1 MSTVFPYY
9 FDDGQTTFHGTFSIS
24 KLKQAY
30 HDNYDYFQLH
40 FLEGTFFIK
49 DVYQTK
55 IYEENFK
62 GIKAVIA
69 LKKEYVQEEPS
80 TYEKEI
86 CFTSQNRARRNQYG
100 LMVVHVDMEE
110 KLPTKKMLHWLL
122 HDQIENL
129 FIGNEKYL
137 VTIT

>member
-1 MSTVFPYY
+1 MYCVVNLEVKKMSTVFPYY
-9 FDDGQTTFHGTFSIS
+9 FDDGQTTFH
-24 KLKQAY
+24 
-30 HDNYDYFQLH
+30 
-40 FLEGTFFIK
+40 GTFFIK

-69 LKKEYVQEEPS
+69 LKKEYLQEEPS
-80 TYEKEI
+80 TYEKQI
-86 CFTSQNRARRNQYG
+86 CFTSQNRAKRNQYEV
-100 LMVVHVDMEE
+100 MVVNADMEE

-122 HDQIENL
+122 HDPIKNP